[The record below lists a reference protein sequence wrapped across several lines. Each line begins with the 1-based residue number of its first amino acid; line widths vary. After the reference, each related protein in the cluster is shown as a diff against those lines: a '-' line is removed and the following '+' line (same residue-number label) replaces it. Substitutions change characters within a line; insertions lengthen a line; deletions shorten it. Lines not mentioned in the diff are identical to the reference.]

1 MCFYASFLLSVGTD
15 EEDEGDDMLLKHRK
29 EFWWFPHMW
38 SHMQPHLFHNVTVL
52 AEQMKLNKQFA
63 MVRGITVYLLYSANP
78 KVFFPRNSCSDPAE
92 HKYQPSNT
100 AAFKKASPENL
111 NRCMPPAVFKQEIEF
126 ACLPVQWEVFPG
138 TCMAPGSSATFQGAN
153 PKALVC

>member
-1 MCFYASFLLSVGTD
+1 MIKHVLLSSSSSLHAPAGTD

-63 MVRGITVYLLYSANP
+63 LVREQPIGSVPGHAFDTWLLVNP
-78 KVFFPRNSCSDPAE
+78 KVILKMCRINPFF
-92 HKYQPSNT
+92 
-100 AAFKKASPENL
+100 
-111 NRCMPPAVFKQEIEF
+111 
-126 ACLPVQWEVFPG
+126 CL
-138 TCMAPGSSATFQGAN
+138 
-153 PKALVC
+153 